1 MIFKQYNIEK
11 TLYFVVMN
19 LTNLEI
25 ECFLAICEHKTIS
38 RAAESL
44 YITQPSLSSRLKTLE
59 RELGGEL
66 FVRKKGSRDI
76 TLTPAGKAFY
86 KLALQYTEL
95 WSQMKGVFKTAPNRL
110 RISSLNSLDTFL
122 LPQVYDN
129 FLLQNPDVELEIQ
142 SMDLSAASHSILSG
156 DTDLAFTTGKSHDK
170 SLNQTIILKEPMT
183 IVFNK
188 NLSLNSPANPQD
200 LLAHQELFV
209 DWSSDFTDWHN
220 EIFGDSHPKLTVSI
234 MSHIKMFLESKP
246 CWAIV
251 PVSVATG
258 LEKDSNLISRLA
270 TDFDLPYR
278 VVSIITL
285 PDAAKNTAIDRFCDC
300 LKQTVSK
307 YTI

>member
-1 MIFKQYNIEK
+1 
-11 TLYFVVMN
+11 
-19 LTNLEI
+19 
-25 ECFLAICEHKTIS
+25 
-38 RAAESL
+38 
-44 YITQPSLSSRLKTLE
+44 
-59 RELGGEL
+59 
-66 FVRKKGSRDI
+66 
-76 TLTPAGKAFY
+76 
-86 KLALQYTEL
+86 
-95 WSQMKGVFKTAPNRL
+95 MKGVFKTAPNRL

-170 SLNQTIILKEPMT
+170 SLNQTTILKEPMT
-183 IVFNK
+183 IVCNK
-188 NLSLNSPANPQD
+188 NLSLNSPASPQS

-209 DWSSDFTDWHN
+209 DWSSDFSDWHN
-220 EIFGDSHPKLTVSI
+220 TIFGDSHPKLTVSI

-270 TDFDLPYR
+270 TDFELPYR

-285 PDAAKNTAIDRFCDC
+285 PCADKNTAIDRFCNC

>member
-38 RAAESL
+38 SAAESL

-76 TLTPAGKAFY
+76 TRTPAGKAFY

-95 WSQMKGVFKTAPNRL
+95 CSQMKGVFKTSPNRL

-183 IVFNK
+183 IAFNK

-209 DWSSDFTDWHN
+209 DWSSNFTDWHN

-234 MSHIKMFLESKP
+234 MSI
-246 CWAIV
+246 
-251 PVSVATG
+251 
-258 LEKDSNLISRLA
+258 
-270 TDFDLPYR
+270 
-278 VVSIITL
+278 
-285 PDAAKNTAIDRFCDC
+285 
-300 LKQTVSK
+300 
-307 YTI
+307 

>member
-25 ECFLAICEHKTIS
+25 ECFLAICQHKTIS
-38 RAAESL
+38 SAAESL

-278 VVSIITL
+278 VVSILTL
-285 PDAAKNTAIDRFCDC
+285 PDADKNTAIDRFCDC

-307 YTI
+307 YMI

>member
-1 MIFKQYNIEK
+1 
-11 TLYFVVMN
+11 MN

-76 TLTPAGKAFY
+76 TLTPAGKVFY
-86 KLALQYTEL
+86 NLALQYAEL
-95 WSQMKGVFKTAPNRL
+95 WSQMKGIFKTAPNRL

-129 FLLQNPDVELEIQ
+129 FLIQNPDIELEIQ
-142 SMDLSAASHSILSG
+142 SMDLSAASHSILAG
-156 DTDLAFTTGKSHDK
+156 DTDLAFTTGKIHDK
-170 SLNQTIILKEPMT
+170 LLSQKAILKEPMV
-183 IVFNK
+183 IVCNK
-188 NLSLNSPANPQD
+188 KLPLSSPASPQS

-209 DWSSDFTDWHN
+209 DWSSDFSDWHN
-220 EIFGDSHPKLTVSI
+220 TILGDSHPKITVSI

-285 PDAAKNTAIDRFCDC
+285 PDADKNTAIDRFCDC

>member
-1 MIFKQYNIEK
+1 MIK
-11 TLYFVVMN
+11 

-66 FVRKKGSRDI
+66 FMRKKGCRDI
-76 TLTPAGKAFY
+76 TLTPAGKEFY
-86 KLALQYTEL
+86 KLALQYNEL
-95 WSQMKGVFKTAPNRL
+95 WSQMQSVFKTAPNRL

-129 FLLQNPDVELEIQ
+129 FLLQNPDIELEIQ
-142 SMDLSAASHSILSG
+142 SMDLSAARHSILSG
-156 DTDLAFTTGKSHDK
+156 CTDLAFTTGNIHDK
-170 SLNQTIILKEPMT
+170 SLKQSAILREPMV
-183 IVFNK
+183 IVCNK
-188 NLSLNSPANPQD
+188 KLPLNSPVNPQD

-220 EIFGDSHPKLTVSI
+220 KILGDSHPRLTVSI
-234 MSHIKMFLESKP
+234 MSHIKMFLESKF
-246 CWAIV
+246 CWATV

-258 LEKDSNLISRLA
+258 LEKDSDLISRLDA
-270 TDFDLPYR
+270 NFELPHR

-285 PDAAKNTAIDRFCDC
+285 PDADKNAAIDKFCDC
-300 LKQTVSK
+300 LRQTVSK

>member
-38 RAAESL
+38 SAAESL

-170 SLNQTIILKEPMT
+170 SLNQTTILKEPMT

-270 TDFDLPYR
+270 TDFELPYR

-285 PDAAKNTAIDRFCDC
+285 PDADKNTAIDRFCNC

>member
-1 MIFKQYNIEK
+1 
-11 TLYFVVMN
+11 MN

-38 RAAESL
+38 SAAESL

-59 RELGGEL
+59 RELGGAL

-129 FLLQNPDVELEIQ
+129 FLQQNPDVELEIQ
-142 SMDLSAASHSILSG
+142 SMDLSAARHSILSG
-156 DTDLAFTTGKSHDK
+156 CTDLAFTTGNIHDK

-234 MSHIKMFLESKP
+234 MSHIKMFLESKH

-278 VVSIITL
+278 VISIITL
-285 PDAAKNTAIDRFCDC
+285 PDADKNTAIDRFCDC